1 MLDDQ
6 CRSLDIKEK
15 DHLAGKITTTDQD
28 SSPPPLSGSSH
39 HSTTRFSPLVIELK
53 VIFQHLYFS
62 SYSLLSFYLL
72 FHLTSFHKLL
82 AVWGGLSSASAHNLV
97 PRLHNFFWNIKKEA
111 TYVNQGAH
119 IDNVEF
125 KGWMLKPIRG
135 WAVSRLT
142 YVLIKL
148 STFS

>member
-6 CRSLDIKEK
+6 CRSLSIKGK
-15 DHLAGKITTTDQD
+15 DHPAGKLTTTDQD
-28 SSPPPLSGSSH
+28 SSPPRLSGSSH
-39 HSTTRFSPLVIELK
+39 HSTTRFSPLLIELK

-62 SYSLLSFYLL
+62 SYSFLSFYLL

-97 PRLHNFFWNIKKEA
+97 PWLHNFFWNVKKEA
-111 TYVNQGAH
+111 LYVNQGAY

-135 WAVSRLT
+135 WAPSRLT

>member
-6 CRSLDIKEK
+6 CRSLSIMEK
-15 DHLAGKITTTDQD
+15 NHLAGKLTTTDQD

-39 HSTTRFSPLVIELK
+39 HSTTRFSPLLIELK

-97 PRLHNFFWNIKKEA
+97 PRLHNFFLECHVRRFVCELGGSHRQCGFNLRA
-111 TYVNQGAH
+111 GC
-119 IDNVEF
+119 
-125 KGWMLKPIRG
+125 
-135 WAVSRLT
+135 
-142 YVLIKL
+142 
-148 STFS
+148 